1 MIDSIASAKEYLEK
15 NSLTFCAIKD
25 GEIYTSDKSGIAPIL
40 SKMDGDI
47 MYFSGATIL
56 DKVIGKAAAM
66 LLAKSNATKIYA
78 LLISDE
84 AIKVLEK
91 EKIPYEYEKRVPYIK
106 NRGNT
111 GLCPMEQV
119 VLGISDLDE
128 AFRVLREKVKS
139 MIKNK

>member
-1 MIDSIASAKEYLEK
+1 
-15 NSLTFCAIKD
+15 
-25 GEIYTSDKSGIAPIL
+25 
-40 SKMDGDI
+40 
-47 MYFSGATIL
+47 
-56 DKVIGKAAAM
+56 
-66 LLAKSNATKIYA
+66 SNATKIYA

-111 GLCPMEQV
+111 GLCPMEQA